1 MTAATTEP
9 EPTDPPSPRRLEGRV
24 AIVTGAG
31 RGIGRATARRLRDEG
46 ATVVAVELR
55 EEYAVELRAELGAP
69 HRVLVGDI
77 AVEETAVRAAELA
90 RATFGHI
97 DILVN
102 NAAVHHTAD
111 LDELDGAEIH
121 RILGINLVSQ
131 FFTCKH
137 AIPAM
142 VAQGKGAIVNVSSNS
157 AWIGQEMEGRS
168 TALYNVTKAGV
179 LQLSVSLATRYGAD
193 GIRVNAVCPGPIRTD
208 ILVHEGFD
216 QAYSDSLYDA
226 AGGFGLPLGRS
237 ADPSEVAAAIAFLAS
252 DDASF
257 VTGTHLIVDGGS
269 LAR

>member
-1 MTAATTEP
+1 MTEIAK
-9 EPTDPPSPRRLEGRV
+9 RLAGRV

-31 RGIGRATARRLRDEG
+31 RGIGRATVRRLRDEG
-46 ATVVAVELR
+46 ALLVAVELR
-55 EEYAVELRAELGAP
+55 EEYAAELREELGGA
-69 HRVLVGDI
+69 HEVIVGSV
-77 AVEETAVRAAELA
+77 AEESTAIRAAGAALE
-90 RATFGHI
+90 RFGRI

-111 LDELDGAEIH
+111 LDELDGEEIH

-142 VAQGKGAIVNVSSNS
+142 VAEGRGAIVNVSSNS

-193 GIRVNAVCPGPIRTD
+193 GIRVNAVCPGPIKTD
-208 ILVHEGFD
+208 ILVHEGLSREF
-216 QAYSDSLYDA
+216 SDALYDA

>member
-1 MTAATTEP
+1 MTSS
-9 EPTDPPSPRRLEGRV
+9 PTPRRLEGRV

-31 RGIGRATARRLRDEG
+31 RGIGRATVRRLRDEG
-46 ATVVAVELR
+46 ALLVAVELR
-55 EEYAVELRAELGAP
+55 DEYAAELREELDAG
-69 HRVLVGDI
+69 HEVITGDI
-77 AVEETAVRAAELA
+77 AVEGTAIRAAGAALE
-90 RATFGHI
+90 RFGRI
-97 DILVN
+97 DVLVN

-111 LDELDGAEIH
+111 LDELDGEEIH

-137 AIPAM
+137 VLPAM
-142 VAQGKGAIVNVSSNS
+142 VAEGKGAIVNVSSNS

-193 GIRVNAVCPGPIRTD
+193 GIRVNAVCPGPIKTD
-208 ILVHEGFD
+208 ILVHEGLSKEF
-216 QAYSDSLYDA
+216 SDALYDA

-237 ADPSEVAAAIAFLAS
+237 ADPSEVASAIAFLAS

>member
-1 MTAATTEP
+1 MTAP
-9 EPTDPPSPRRLEGRV
+9 PTPRRLEGRV

-31 RGIGRATARRLRDEG
+31 RGIGRATVRRLRDEG
-46 ATVVAVELR
+46 ATIVAVELR
-55 EEYAVELRAELGAP
+55 TEYAVELGKELGAP
-69 HRVLVGDI
+69 HLVVPGDI
-77 AVEETAVRAAELA
+77 ADEATAVQAATLA
-90 RATFGHI
+90 RAAFGRI

-111 LDELDGAEIH
+111 LDELTGDEIH

-137 AIPAM
+137 VVPVM
-142 VAQGKGAIVNVSSNS
+142 VEQGKGAIVNVSSNS

-193 GIRVNAVCPGPIRTD
+193 GIRVNAVCPGPIKTD
-208 ILVHEGFD
+208 LLVHEGFD
-216 QAYSDSLYDA
+216 RAYSDALYDA

>member
-1 MTAATTEP
+1 MTAAP
-9 EPTDPPSPRRLEGRV
+9 APRRLEGRV

-31 RGIGRATARRLRDEG
+31 RGIGRATVRRLRDEG
-46 ATVVAVELR
+46 ATIVAVELR
-55 EEYAVELRAELGAP
+55 SEYAAELGEELGAP
-69 HRVLVGDI
+69 HLVVPGDI
-77 AVEETAVRAAELA
+77 ADEATAVQAATLA
-90 RATFGHI
+90 RATFGRI

-111 LDELDGAEIH
+111 LDELTGDEIH

-137 AIPAM
+137 VVPVM
-142 VAQGKGAIVNVSSNS
+142 VAQGRGAIVNVSSNS

-216 QAYSDSLYDA
+216 RAYSDALYDD

>member
-1 MTAATTEP
+1 MSEN
-9 EPTDPPSPRRLEGRV
+9 RGRLAGRV

-31 RGIGRATARRLRDEG
+31 RGIGRATVRRFVQEG
-46 ATVVAVELR
+46 ALVVAVELR
-55 EEYAVELRAELGAP
+55 EEYAAELREELGGGHA
-69 HRVLVGDI
+69 VLVGD
-77 AVEETAVRAAELA
+77 VSEERTAMRAAGAALE
-90 RATFGHI
+90 RFGRI
-97 DILVN
+97 DVLVN

-111 LDELDGAEIH
+111 LDELTGEEIH

-137 AIPAM
+137 VIPAM
-142 VAQGKGAIVNVSSNS
+142 VAEGRGAIVNVSSNS

-179 LQLSVSLATRYGAD
+179 LQLATSLATRYGAD
-193 GIRVNAVCPGPIRTD
+193 GIRVNAVCPGPIKTD
-208 ILVHEGFD
+208 ILVHEGLSKEF
-216 QAYSDSLYDA
+216 SDALYAA

-257 VTGTHLIVDGGS
+257 VTGTHLVVDGGS

>member
-1 MTAATTEP
+1 MSAV
-9 EPTDPPSPRRLEGRV
+9 PTPHRLEGRV

-31 RGIGRATARRLRDEG
+31 RGIGRATALRLRDEG

-55 EEYAVELRAELGAP
+55 EEFAVEFGKELGEP
-69 HRVLVGDI
+69 HVVLAGDV
-77 AVEETAVRAAELA
+77 AREETAQRAAAAALDA
-90 RATFGHI
+90 FGRI
-97 DILVN
+97 DVLVN

-111 LDELDGAEIH
+111 LDELTGDEIH

-137 AIPAM
+137 VIPAM
-142 VAQGKGAIVNVSSNS
+142 VARQSGAIVNVSSNS
-157 AWIGQEMEGRS
+157 AWIGQELAGRS

-193 GIRVNAVCPGPIRTD
+193 GIRVNAVCPGPVKTD

-216 QAYSDSLYDA
+216 RAFSDALYDA
-226 AGGFGLPLGRS
+226 AGGVGLPLGRS

>member
-1 MTAATTEP
+1 MTAT
-9 EPTDPPSPRRLEGRV
+9 PTPRRLEGRV

-31 RGIGRATARRLRDEG
+31 RGIGRATVRRLRDEG
-46 ATVVAVELR
+46 ATLV
-55 EEYAVELRAELGAP
+55 AVELRAEYAEELREELGAE
-69 HRVLVGDI
+69 HAVIRGDI
-77 AVEETAVRAAELA
+77 AEEDTAIEAA
-90 RATFGHI
+90 ATALDRFGRI

-111 LDELDGAEIH
+111 LDELTGEEIH

-137 AIPAM
+137 VVPAM
-142 VAQGKGAIVNVSSNS
+142 VAQRKGAIVNVSSNS

-193 GIRVNAVCPGPIRTD
+193 GIRVNAVCPGPIKTD
-208 ILVHEGFD
+208 ILVHEGLSKE
-216 QAYSDSLYDA
+216 YSDALYEA

-237 ADPSEVAAAIAFLAS
+237 ADPSEVASAIAFLAS

-257 VTGTHLIVDGGS
+257 VTGTHLLVDGGS